1 MNKGI
6 NYATGDVIGIL
17 NSDDLFNSENIIRNV
32 VKSFNDNNVDALF
45 GDLVY
50 VSRDNISDVKRNW
63 CSSANNAGS
72 FIRGWHP
79 PHPTLFIKK
88 IVYKSYG
95 KFDLNYPLAAD
106 FELMFRFFHIY
117 KISYFYLPEVI
128 IRMRLGGETNKSFKN
143 IFKQNLEILKVFK
156 KYHIRVSPLIYLY
169 QRLFPKVLDLL
180 RVKLL

>member
-6 NYATGDVIGIL
+6 NCATGDVIGIL

-50 VSRDNISDVKRNW
+50 VNRDKISDIKRNW
-63 CSSANNAGS
+63 CSSSNKVGS
-72 FIRGWHP
+72 FVRGWHP
-79 PHPTLFIKK
+79 PHPTLFIKR
-88 IVYKSYG
+88 IIYKSYG

-106 FELMFRFFHIY
+106 FELMLRFLHIY
-117 KISYFYLPEVI
+117 KISYVYLPEII

-143 IFKQNLEILKVFK
+143 ILKQNLEILKVFK
-156 KYHIRVSPLIYLY
+156 KYHIRVSPLIYIY
-169 QRLFPKVLDLL
+169 QRLFPKV
-180 RVKLL
+180 